1 MGKADN
7 LQNTKRLRAFT
18 IFYRHSD
25 HWLPER
31 ERHEQYSEK
40 WREQMRKYN
49 LVVSGET
56 SFITQYLEIAL
67 RSYKIF
73 PCSRLNVFW
82 IPSGLERNEEYLKY
96 ICGIGIC
103 EGIADIRTEFDP
115 RYFTFTNEQ
124 KTKYIIDKVEESLER
139 FCEYFS
145 VDYAPI
151 KEECAKIRTKLNQDG
166 ILGPYRIGGYNI
178 VKRDG
183 ISARLICY
191 HAIRSYQY
199 YVALSSPV
207 IGKLEVPFF
216 ETPPG
221 PMYNIAFGKFD
232 WKDDQTLC
240 LEDVR
245 KGQPIN
251 SGKIVPGSSL
261 DYIKDE
267 CFKITPDR
275 LLDVSEYRADHNLG
289 KKKK

>member
-82 IPSGLERNEEYLKY
+82 IPSGLERNEEYLKF
-96 ICGIGIC
+96 IDSIDIFD
-103 EGIADIRTEFDP
+103 GIADIRTEFDP

-124 KTKYIIDKVEESLER
+124 KTKYIIDKVEEVLER
-139 FCEYFS
+139 FCEHFF

-151 KEECAKIRTKLNQDG
+151 KEECAKIRTKLNQSG
-166 ILGPYRIGGYNI
+166 TLGPYKIGYNI
-178 VKRDG
+178 VKQDG

-191 HAIRSYQY
+191 HGIRSYRY

-221 PMYNIAFGKFD
+221 GIYSLDFGKFG

-245 KGQPIN
+245 KGVDLYLD
-251 SGKIVPGSSL
+251 KIVPGSSL
-261 DYIKDE
+261 DSIKE
-267 CFKITPDR
+267 EYAKITPDR
-275 LLDVSEYRADHNLG
+275 LLDVSEYRAAHNLG
-289 KKKK
+289 EQKK